1 MTPRFCLLLL
11 LLAACSKSGSST
23 SENREVTLSK
33 TGAVT
38 LNDPKTMPVEQKFL
52 SLASPGAWDKQKS
65 DHVPFA
71 QAKQI
76 DRDRYEVQVSVPFE
90 GESSH
95 YTENMILIN
104 HRMQE
109 LQKADFKRGNKIASA
124 KFNFTRKPEDR
135 YFVIA
140 KCSMHDT
147 WQAEVMLPK
156 IKKDED

>member
-1 MTPRFCLLLL
+1 MKLTLCLLV

-23 SENREVTLSK
+23 SENRDVTISK

-38 LNDPKTMPVEQKFL
+38 LNDPRVMTPDQKFL

-65 DHVPFA
+65 DHVPIA
-71 QAKQI
+71 QVRETGRNQF
-76 DRDRYEVQVSVPFE
+76 EVLVSVPFE
-90 GESSH
+90 GEAAH
-95 YTENMILIN
+95 YTENIILLN

-109 LQKADFKRGNKIASA
+109 LQKADFQRGNRTASA
-124 KFNFTRKPEDR
+124 KFSFTRRPEDR

-147 WQAEVMLPK
+147 WQAEVVLPK
-156 IKKDED
+156 IKKED